1 MNNRVPLVSP
11 QPLSGRR
18 LPAPE
23 PGAARQRLSQSARPA
38 EPAAGGGTS
47 QPGGADER
55 SGRGGPE
62 RGGAEP
68 GLAGLGVH
76 AVAGGDPAQHRV
88 LLLVLQPLRHG
99 DDGHAGA
106 LPVSGPHAHSTKV
119 HWAPNLSEID

>member
-1 MNNRVPLVSP
+1 MPLVSP
-11 QPLSGRR
+11 QSLSGGR

-23 PGAARQRLSQSARPA
+23 PGAARQRLGQSARPA
-38 EPAAGGGTS
+38 EPAAGGGPC

-55 SGRGGPE
+55 SGRGGAE
-62 RGGAEP
+62 RGGSEP

-106 LPVSGPHAHSTKV
+106 LPVSGPHARCTPV
-119 HWAPNLSEID
+119 H

>member
-1 MNNRVPLVSP
+1 MTRPLLSP
-11 QPLSGRR
+11 QPLSGCGF
-18 LPAPE
+18 PAPE
-23 PGAARQRLSQSARPA
+23 PRAARQLGQPARPS
-38 EPAAGGGTS
+38 EPAAGGGQS

-76 AVAGGDPAQHRV
+76 AVAGGDPAQHCV

-106 LPVSGPHAHSTKV
+106 LPVSGLVLMHTALQSV
-119 HWAPNLSEID
+119 HRTTGLIN